1 MAKRSNRRRLS
12 APAANM
18 HDCHRDA
25 YPASLLILTPAQS
38 LTCLHDFE

>member
-1 MAKRSNRRRLS
+1 
-12 APAANM
+12 M

-25 YPASLLILTPAQS
+25 YPAALPILTPAQS